1 MAPQAGIPQELGAAV
16 ITGLGLMP
24 EGEALSRAIEAKAWL
39 DSALTSVSVGT
50 TALSALSDPL
60 HALFSGVAN
69 WAMEHIEPL
78 KDWMNKLTGEPEH
91 VRQAAAGWRG
101 IGERLQSDAASLNQS
116 VTTDMAETEGLAV
129 SAYADMQRDTAA
141 HIAVLGGYAKAL
153 AFLLEEASTVVQ
165 KVRGLVCKAI
175 SDVAAQA
182 GKSAIL
188 VGCTLGFGTPIA
200 VSQIA
205 SKVAEWAKKL
215 SNIVNAVPRM
225 AQAIHKTSQK
235 GAAWLKRLDSG
246 LKKRTAG
253 KGSAHV
259 VSKTSTKK
267 TTKAPS
273 KKANTSTPK
282 TKATPKGQEKNSGKP
297 GGGKTPKGGN
307 TPKKIGKDPGVGS
320 GPVVFKPHKK
330 VTSDHHQQYRDYV
343 DGCNRALKK
352 GELSPTG
359 RVSTKGKLRDDASAA
374 AKKERLDNPK
384 LYEGKVAGHVPD
396 STWTGKPEPSEWH
409 PEDQAVNSSLGGQ
422 SRRYPIGYKPTSF
435 HYDPGDG
442 TGPYPPLPSNGAS
455 ISPKDPSPPPPPED
469 PPIPTN

>member
-1 MAPQAGIPQELGAAV
+1 MAPQAGIPGELGAAV

-39 DSALTSVSVGT
+39 DSALTSVSAGT

-78 KDWMNKLTGEPEH
+78 KDWMDKLTGEPEH

-188 VGCTLGFGTPIA
+188 VGCTLGFGTPMA
-200 VSQIA
+200 VWQIA
-205 SKVAEWAKKL
+205 SKVAEWAKKI

-225 AQAIHKTSQK
+225 AQAIHKTSQN
-235 GAAWLKRLDSG
+235 GAAWLKKLDSG

-259 VSKTSTKK
+259 VSKPSTKK
-267 TTKAPS
+267 TNKAPS
-273 KKANTSTPK
+273 KKTNTSTPK
-282 TKATPKGQEKNSGKP
+282 TKATPKGQGKNSGKP

-307 TPKKIGKDPGVGS
+307 TPKKIGKDPGAGS

-359 RVSTKGKLRDDASAA
+359 RVSTKIKLRRRASEAA
-374 AKKERLDNPK
+374 RRERRQNPNM
-384 LYEGKVAGHVPD
+384 YEGKDAGHVPD

-409 PEDQAVNSSLGGQ
+409 PQNRKVNSSLGGQ
-422 SRRYPIGYKPTSF
+422 SRRYPIGFKPTSF

-442 TGPYPPLPSNGAS
+442 TGPYPPLP
-455 ISPKDPSPPPPPED
+455 PKDPSVLPKDPPPPED

>member
-1 MAPQAGIPQELGAAV
+1 MAPQAGIPEGLGAAV

-24 EGEALSRAIEAKAWL
+24 EGEALSRALEAKAWL

-78 KDWMNKLTGEPEH
+78 KDWMNKLTGDPEH

-101 IGERLQSDAASLNQS
+101 IGERLQADAASLNQS

-129 SAYADMQRDTAA
+129 SAYADMQRDTTA

-273 KKANTSTPK
+273 KKPNTSTPK
-282 TKATPKGQEKNSGKP
+282 TKAPPKTNT
-297 GGGKTPKGGN
+297 TPKGGN
-307 TPKKIGKDPGVGS
+307 TPKKIGKDPGAGS

-330 VTSDHHQQYRDYV
+330 VTPDHHQQYRDYV

-359 RVSTKGKLRDDASAA
+359 RVSTKGKLRIDASKAA
-374 AKKERLDNPK
+374 ERERRQNPNM
-384 LYEGKVAGHVPD
+384 YEGKDAGHVPD

-409 PEDQAVNSSLGGQ
+409 PQDHKVNSSLGGQ

-442 TGPYPPLPSNGAS
+442 TGPYPPLP
-455 ISPKDPSPPPPPED
+455 PKDPSVLPKDPPPPED

>member
-1 MAPQAGIPQELGAAV
+1 MAPQAGIPEGLGAV
-16 ITGLGLMP
+16 IVNGLGLMP

-205 SKVAEWAKKL
+205 SKVAEWAKKI

-225 AQAIHKTSQK
+225 AQAIQKTSQK
-235 GAAWLKRLDSG
+235 GAAWLKKLDSG

-273 KKANTSTPK
+273 KKPNTSTPK
-282 TKATPKGQEKNSGKP
+282 TKAPPKTNTTPKGR
-297 GGGKTPKGGN
+297 KTPK
-307 TPKKIGKDPGVGS
+307 IGKNSNPGS

-352 GELSPTG
+352 KELSQTG
-359 RVSTKGKLRDDASAA
+359 RVSTKGKLRRNASKAA
-374 AKKERLDNPK
+374 RKERRQNPN
-384 LYEGKVAGHVPD
+384 LYEGKDAGHVPD

-409 PEDQAVNSSLGGQ
+409 PQDHKVNSSLGGQ
-422 SRRYPIGYKPTSF
+422 SKRYPIGYKPTSF

-442 TGPYPPLPSNGAS
+442 TGPYPPLPPKEPSVL
-455 ISPKDPSPPPPPED
+455 PKDPPPPPPED

>member
-1 MAPQAGIPQELGAAV
+1 MAPQAGIPEGFGAAIV
-16 ITGLGLMP
+16 NGLGLMP
-24 EGEALSRAIEAKAWL
+24 EGEALSRALEAKTWL
-39 DSALTSVSVGT
+39 DSALTTVSAGT
-50 TALSALSDPL
+50 TALSVLSNPL
-60 HALFSGVAN
+60 HALFSGAAN

-101 IGERLQSDAASLNQS
+101 IGERLQADAASLNQS

-129 SAYADMQRDTAA
+129 SAYADMQRDTTA

-182 GKSAIL
+182 GQSAIL
-188 VGCTLGFGTPIA
+188 TGCTLGLGTPIA
-200 VSQIA
+200 VWQIT

-225 AQAIHKTSQK
+225 AQAIQKTSQN
-235 GAAWLKRLDSG
+235 GAAWLKKLDSG

-273 KKANTSTPK
+273 KKPNTSTPK
-282 TKATPKGQEKNSGKP
+282 TKAPPKTNTTPKGR
-297 GGGKTPKGGN
+297 KTPK
-307 TPKKIGKDPGVGS
+307 IGKNSNPGS

-352 GELSPTG
+352 KELSQTG
-359 RVSTKGKLRDDASAA
+359 RVSTKGKLRRNASKAA
-374 AKKERLDNPK
+374 RKERRQNPN
-384 LYEGKVAGHVPD
+384 LYEGKDAGHVPD

-409 PEDQAVNSSLGGQ
+409 PQDHKVNSSLGGQ
-422 SRRYPIGYKPTSF
+422 SKRYPIGYKPTSF

-442 TGPYPPLPSNGAS
+442 TGPYPPLP
-455 ISPKDPSPPPPPED
+455 PKDPSVLPKDPPPPPPED